1 MKFKLRSNAK
11 YFNDEEL
18 LNDLKQVA
26 KILDKDKVTQTEY
39 QEYGQFSRSTFQNR
53 FGSWNK
59 ALILAGLNTV
69 LKQNIDEKELF
80 DNLEVVWRT
89 LERQPKYSEMVKP
102 LSKYSTKPY
111 DSRFGGWMNACK
123 AFIEYKDSDVEF
135 IKLLQEKPKR
145 TRYINE
151 KTRLKVLKKDNYRC
165 VKCGRS
171 PSTHLNLSLHIDH
184 IKPFSKGGDNSEE
197 NLQTL
202 CNKCNLGKGNDESV

>member
-1 MKFKLRSNAK
+1 MKFELRSNAK

-18 LNDLKQVA
+18 LNDLKQVS
-26 KILDKDKVTQTEY
+26 KILNKDKVTQTEY
-39 QEYGQFSRSTFQNR
+39 QEHGQFSRSTFQNR

-59 ALILAGLNTV
+59 ALVLAGLKTA
-69 LKQNIDEKELF
+69 LKQNINEKELF

-123 AFIEYKDSDVEF
+123 AFIEYKDSDVGF

-202 CNKCNLGKGNDESV
+202 CDKCNLGKGNDESV

>member
-1 MKFKLRSNAK
+1 MKFQLRSNAK

-18 LNDLKQVA
+18 LDDLRLIA
-26 KILDKDKVTQTEY
+26 KKLNKNKITQIEY
-39 QEYGQFSRSTFQNR
+39 QEHGQFSKSTFHNR

-59 ALILAGLNTV
+59 ALILAKLNTNIE
-69 LKQNIDEKELF
+69 QNINEIELF
-80 DNLEVVWRT
+80 NNLEIVWKT
-89 LERQPKYSEMVKP
+89 LGRQPKYTEMIKP

-111 DSRFGGWMNACK
+111 DNKFGGWMNACK
-123 AFIEYKDSDVEF
+123 VFIQYKENDIEF
-135 IKLLQEKPKR
+135 IKLILEKPKR

-151 KTRLKVLKKDNYRC
+151 KTRLKILKKDNYRC

-171 PSTHLNLSLHIDH
+171 PATHLNLSLHIDH

-202 CNKCNLGKGNDESV
+202 CDKCNLGKGNDESV

>member
-1 MKFKLRSNAK
+1 MKFELRSNAK

-26 KILDKDKVTQTEY
+26 KILDKNKVTQTEY
-39 QEYGQFSRSTFQNR
+39 QEYGKFSKSTFHNR

-59 ALILAGLNTV
+59 ALILAGLNKA

-89 LERQPKYSEMVKP
+89 LERQPKYNEMVKP

-111 DSRFGGWMNACK
+111 DSRFGSWMNACK
-123 AFIEYKDSDVEF
+123 AFIEYKDSDVKF

-151 KTRLKVLKKDNYRC
+151 KIRLKVLKRDNYRC
-165 VKCGRS
+165 LKCGRS
-171 PSTHLNLSLHIDH
+171 PATHLNLSLHIDH
-184 IKPFSKGGDNSEE
+184 IKPFSKGGNNHEE

-202 CNKCNLGKGNDESV
+202 CDKCNLGKGNDESI

>member
-1 MKFKLRSNAK
+1 MKFELRINAK
-11 YFNDEEL
+11 YFTDEEL

-26 KILDKDKVTQTEY
+26 KTLNKDKITQVEY
-39 QEYGQFSRSTFQNR
+39 QHHGQFSIGVFHNR
-53 FGSWNK
+53 FGSWNE
-59 ALILAGLNTV
+59 ALAVAGLNTA
-69 LKQNIDEKELF
+69 LRQNIDEKELF
-80 DNLEVVWRT
+80 DNLEIVWRT

-111 DSRFGGWMNACK
+111 DSRFGGWINACK
-123 AFIEYKDSDVEF
+123 AFIEYKNSDVEF
-135 IKLLQEKPKR
+135 IKLIQEKPKQ

-151 KTRLKVLKKDNYRC
+151 KIRLKILKKDNYRC

-171 PSTHLNLSLHIDH
+171 PATHLNLSLHIDH

-202 CNKCNLGKGNDESV
+202 CDKCNLGKGNDENV